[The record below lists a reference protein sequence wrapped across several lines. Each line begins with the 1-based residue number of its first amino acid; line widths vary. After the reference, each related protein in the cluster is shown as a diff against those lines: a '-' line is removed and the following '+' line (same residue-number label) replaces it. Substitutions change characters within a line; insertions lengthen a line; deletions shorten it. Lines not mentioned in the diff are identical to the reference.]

1 MSGGRA
7 MARRGRG
14 DDQRRVVVRID
25 AVVYVLVAVIA
36 VLALASACWPGRIEL
51 SLITTISTLLT
62 GILTGWLAY
71 MRLSARGRDD
81 GAGEDEEGG
90 G

>member
-1 MSGGRA
+1 
-7 MARRGRG
+7 MARRGQG

-36 VLALASACWPGRIEL
+36 VLAMASACWPGRVEL

-71 MRLSARGRDD
+71 MRLSARGRDGSGD
-81 GAGEDEEGG
+81 EGAGDDEEGG